1 MNVRQLI
8 GDNIRGYRN
17 KLGISQEKLSELA
30 NTDRA
35 YIGIVE
41 RGEKSVSAE
50 VLFRIGLALKIE
62 PHLLMLKDSHRTY
75 QYQKAVLDKFIKPK
89 SSRGARKSISK

>member
-1 MNVRQLI
+1 MKVRQLI

-17 KLGISQEKLSELA
+17 KLNISQEKLSELA

-50 VLFRIGLALKIE
+50 VLYRIGLALKIE

-75 QYQKAVLDKFIKPK
+75 HYPKAILDKFAKNK
-89 SSRGARKSISK
+89 SVRRTRKS